1 MLSLTHVVRQAMN
14 RTMTS
19 SGWAMTLD
27 ALTFLIA
34 TREDDTLGL
43 AVICPDA
50 RYASVQLAGV
60 KRVIRRHPSPAQWKE
75 IERWIASG
83 VDTRPMT
90 SGVFHE
96 VLAGGDEGTVVAY
109 QHSIPVDGEPLTM
122 VEALDSYLRNL
133 PIEVRLRLRPD
144 D

>member
-1 MLSLTHVVRQAMN
+1 
-14 RTMTS
+14 
-19 SGWAMTLD
+19 MTLD
-27 ALTFLIA
+27 ALTFLIT

-83 VDTRPMT
+83 VDARPMT
-90 SGVFHE
+90 GGVFHE
-96 VLAGGDEGTVVAY
+96 VLAGGDEDKVVAY
-109 QHSIPVDGEPLTM
+109 QHSIPVNGEPLTM
-122 VEALDSYLRNL
+122 VEALDSYLKNL
-133 PIEVRLRLRPD
+133 PIEVRLRLRQD

>member
-1 MLSLTHVVRQAMN
+1 
-14 RTMTS
+14 
-19 SGWAMTLD
+19 MTLD

-34 TREDDTLGL
+34 TREDEPLGL

-60 KRVIRRHPSPAQWKE
+60 KRVIRRHPSPDEWKE
-75 IERWIASG
+75 IERRIASG
-83 VDTRPMT
+83 LDTGPMT
-90 SGVFHE
+90 SGVFHQ
-96 VLAGGDEGTVVAY
+96 VLAGEDDDKAVGY
-109 QHSIPVDGEPLTM
+109 LHSIPVDAEPLAT

-133 PIEVRLRLRPD
+133 PIEVRLRLRED